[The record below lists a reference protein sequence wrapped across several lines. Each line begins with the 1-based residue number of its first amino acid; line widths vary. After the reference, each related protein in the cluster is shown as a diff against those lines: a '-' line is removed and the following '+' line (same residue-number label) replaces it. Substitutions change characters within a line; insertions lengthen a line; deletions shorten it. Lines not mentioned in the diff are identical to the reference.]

1 MAVFLDVIGVGV
13 LHPDVVAV
21 EAQGASDLELLAVP
35 AAYAVTSSRLPLR
48 LPLRRGLLE

>member
-21 EAQGASDLELLAVP
+21 DAHGASDFELLTVP
-35 AAYAVTSSRLPLR
+35 AAYAVASSRLLLR
-48 LPLRRGLLE
+48 LLLC